1 MWKRRVPFLLMSML
15 LAMLG
20 TLAFSLP
27 VNTARA
33 EIYKW
38 TDDRGN
44 VHYSDEKPEDRST
57 ETVTPNTE
65 KMGVE
70 LTQPATAQEWKQQVL
85 GGPASPADTSVPAS
99 TASAPATTAPQSAA
113 GIDTNRVDICESVV
127 GLCFTPEQ
135 DYVCKLR
142 YGTHCWDVYYWKVCR
157 LQDCEDRHLVDKCDS
172 PFYFL
177 DNRPVMLGRRDVGR
191 PLPLRES
198 VSAQDWACLSQHGF
212 FCDELAN
219 ETLCR
224 QEYNQSCAEMKNW
237 VEAARKRCNDNR
249 DGDCKDI
256 DVLVR
261 YRPAPL
267 EEVKKSGVR
276 NAAGGVTR
284 YDLLFQ
290 SMDVTHN
297 DANGNARL
305 RPVLES
311 ITGLNIDPKR
321 KWYDCDQQRHS
332 IINHN

>member
-1 MWKRRVPFLLMSML
+1 MWKLHVQVLLVALFSA
-15 LAMLG
+15 LAS
-20 TLAFSLP
+20 SLP
-27 VNTARA
+27 LNTARA

-38 TDDRGN
+38 TDERGN
-44 VHYSDEKPEDRST
+44 VHYSDEKPDDHST

-70 LTQPATAQEWKQQVL
+70 LTQPAAAQEWKQQVL
-85 GGPASPADTSVPAS
+85 GDPASPASSSDTSTP
-99 TASAPATTAPQSAA
+99 APAATKSTSAA
-113 GIDTNRVDICESVV
+113 GIDTNRTDICEGVV

-157 LQDCEDRHLVDKCDS
+157 FQDCEDRHLVDKCDS

-177 DNRPVMLGRRDVGR
+177 DNRPVMLGRRDVSR

-198 VSAQDWACLSQHGF
+198 VSAQDWTCLSSHGF
-212 FCDELAN
+212 FCDEVAN

-224 QEYNQSCAEMKNW
+224 QEYNQSCTELKNW
-237 VEAARKRCNDNR
+237 LEAARQRCNANR

-256 DVLVR
+256 DVLLR

-276 NAAGGVTR
+276 NASGGVTR

-297 DANGNARL
+297 DAASNARL

-311 ITGLNIDPKR
+311 ITGLNIDPQR
-321 KWYDCDQQRHS
+321 KWYDCDPQRHS
-332 IINHN
+332 IIDHN